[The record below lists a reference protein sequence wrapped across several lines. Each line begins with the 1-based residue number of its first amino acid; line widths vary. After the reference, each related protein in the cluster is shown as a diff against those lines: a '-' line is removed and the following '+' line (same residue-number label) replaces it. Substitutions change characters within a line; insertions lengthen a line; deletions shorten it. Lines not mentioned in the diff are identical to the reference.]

1 MIVEILADVAAKLGG
16 NDFRGLAVEAVDPEI
31 DFVSGVQD
39 SNFGFFRGR
48 LAFVGF
54 FLEKIGDGNG

>member
-1 MIVEILADVAAKLGG
+1 VIVEILADVATEFGG
-16 NDFRGLAVEAVDPEI
+16 NDFRGIAVETVDAEI
-31 DFVSGVQD
+31 DLVPGVQD

-54 FLEKIGDGNG
+54 FLKKISDGNR